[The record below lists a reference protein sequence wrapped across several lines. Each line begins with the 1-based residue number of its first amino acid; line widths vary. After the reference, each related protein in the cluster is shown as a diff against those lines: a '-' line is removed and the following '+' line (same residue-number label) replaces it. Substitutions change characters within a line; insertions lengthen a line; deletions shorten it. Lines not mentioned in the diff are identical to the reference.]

1 MKRIEDIKEF
11 EDIDTYYEISVIV
24 SEVFKDRVEAHKHL
38 VTANKEIERL
48 NNIINELE
56 KENEQLKE
64 GINKIDEDEFDNFHA
79 QGFDNKIYCPL
90 CYFKKENQELYYYCS
105 TDFERNIVLIIK
117 KAQEQLK
124 EKQKKIDK
132 AISYFE
138 SEEFKESCKVLTE
151 KLDNTGGY
159 GYWLIVREYID
170 CVKERLR

>member
-1 MKRIEDIKEF
+1 MEMTSKEYLL
-11 EDIDTYYEISVIV
+11 DEIANLK
-24 SEVFKDRVEAHKHL
+24 KDLNSLSKRVEKLKCQTSPEA
-38 VTANKEIERL
+38 ERCNISKDYEFAL
-48 NNIINELE
+48 FIKNGKTYLYKKGNNV
-56 KENEQLKE
+56 
-64 GINKIDEDEFDNFHA
+64 G
-79 QGFDNKIYCPL
+79 G
-90 CYFKKENQELYYYCS
+90 YCS
-105 TDFERNIVLIIK
+105 TDFERDIVLIIK

-124 EKQKKIDK
+124 EKQKKIDI